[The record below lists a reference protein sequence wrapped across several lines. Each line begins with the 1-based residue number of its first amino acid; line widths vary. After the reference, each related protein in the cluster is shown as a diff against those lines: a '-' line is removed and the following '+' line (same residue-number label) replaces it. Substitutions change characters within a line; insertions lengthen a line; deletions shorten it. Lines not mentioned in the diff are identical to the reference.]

1 MWKETKVVKNVEY
14 YNFDARFGVYATT
27 DRGDKSILHIG
38 DKEIALN
45 KVLSVRSYGD
55 KELVFG
61 TPHNKKWHKAL
72 ERIGVNP
79 KMFSLI
85 QGIS

>member
-14 YNFDARFGVYATT
+14 YNFDARFGAYATNV
-27 DRGDKSILHIG
+27 GDGKSMLYIG

-55 KELVFG
+55 KELVLVRDG
-61 TPHNKKWHKAL
+61 SG
-72 ERIGVNP
+72 GV
-79 KMFSLI
+79 
-85 QGIS
+85 